1 MKLDRLLGAMVVL
14 AAFVLGLSAAMP
26 STISAQNPEQ
36 ALTAITSPADGT
48 QLFGP
53 VNIRGSAA
61 HPTAFSRY
69 ELEYDDLSDPNVLWL
84 PVQSPVQQQVR
95 DGVLGTWNTQLVP
108 DGFYRL
114 RLRVFLIDGQVGE
127 AVISTLRV
135 MNSMPTPIPTFPA
148 ANPAPGAMTPSP
160 GPSPT
165 SLVVQPPANVAAPT
179 ALPGLA
185 PPPASDQFGDASS
198 VGARLPTTRV
208 NTGRLGDAFCAGFYL
223 AFAGFAIMLG
233 YVLLRRR
240 PRPFT
245 AREVWQ
251 PPDGWRDER

>member
-1 MKLDRLLGAMVVL
+1 MKLDRLLGAIVALAAVVL
-14 AAFVLGLSAAMP
+14 SLSAATP

-36 ALTAITSPADGT
+36 ALSAITSPEDGA

-53 VNIRGSAA
+53 VNILGSAA

-84 PVQSPVQQQVR
+84 PVQSPVQQQVH

-114 RLRVFLIDGQVGE
+114 RLRVFFADGQVGE
-127 AVISTLRV
+127 AVISNLRV
-135 MNSMPTPIPTFPA
+135 MNSMPTPIPTLPA
-148 ANPAPGAMTPSP
+148 ANPALGAMTPSP

-165 SLVVQPPANVAAPT
+165 SPVVQPPANVPAPT
-179 ALPGLA
+179 TLPGLA
-185 PPPASDQFGDASS
+185 PPLASDQFGDAGSA
-198 VGARLPTTRV
+198 GERQTATRV

-223 AFAGFAIMLG
+223 ALAGFVIMLG

-245 AREVWQ
+245 AREGWQ